1 MVKLL
6 SRALTALAVLISS
19 AHADLKVGDSAP
31 DFEATDTEGKK
42 HKLSELKGK
51 IVVLEWT
58 NHKCPF
64 VIKHYTRN
72 NMQQLQEKYTT
83 KGVIW
88 LSIVSSAPGKEG
100 HINPTEANE
109 IRKNMN
115 VKSTATLL
123 DESGVIGKSYD
134 ARTTPH
140 MFVIDKEGK
149 IAYMGAMDDK
159 PTTNPDDITASQNYV
174 AKALDALLEGKKID
188 LAQTVPYGCSVK
200 YAS

>member
-1 MVKLL
+1 MAKLL
-6 SRALTALAVLISS
+6 SRFLAVLVLIIST
-19 AHADLKVGDSAP
+19 AQAELKVGDPAP
-31 DFEATDTEGKK
+31 NFEATDTEGKK
-42 HKLSELKGK
+42 HNLSDLKGK

-72 NMQQLQEKYTT
+72 NMPQLQEKYTG
-83 KGVIW
+83 KGIVW

-100 HINPTEANE
+100 HINSTEANE

-115 VKSTATLL
+115 VKSTATIL
-123 DESGVIGKSYD
+123 DESGAIGKSYD

-149 IAYMGAMDDK
+149 IAYMGAIDDK
-159 PTTNPDDITASQNYV
+159 PTTNPDDITTAQNYV
-174 AKALDALLEGKKID
+174 AKALDALLEGKKIG
-188 LAQTVPYGCSVK
+188 LTQSVPYGCSIK